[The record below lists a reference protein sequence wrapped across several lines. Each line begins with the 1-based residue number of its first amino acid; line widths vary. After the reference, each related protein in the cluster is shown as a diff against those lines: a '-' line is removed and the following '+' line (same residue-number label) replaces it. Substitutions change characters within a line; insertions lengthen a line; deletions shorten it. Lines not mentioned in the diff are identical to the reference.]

1 MKDTEKV
8 LKDLIDKSF
17 SEFNLVQGSLVKASV
32 LEIGKKW
39 VTLDVGF
46 KSDGLVP
53 LEEFEDHKNGIEI
66 EVGDETEVI
75 LDALDD
81 GFGEI
86 RLSREKARKQ
96 ETWDKIEKAHSDG
109 EYVEAKV
116 TNKVKGGF
124 TVFVDLIKAF
134 LPGSLIDPKGGK
146 DYPDL
151 TGQTLEFKVMKF
163 EKKRTNIVLS
173 RKAVLQEQNSEE
185 RERLLKVIKEGEKIE
200 GTVKNLTDYGAF
212 VDLGGMDGLLHITDL
227 SWKRVAQPKDVLKV
241 GEKMEFLV
249 LSFDKEKMRVSLG
262 LKQLTED
269 PWKELETKYHVGQVI
284 EGEVTLTTDY
294 GCFVKLEE
302 HIEGLVHITDLD
314 WKNKNIDPSSI
325 LNKGDKIEVKIMEI
339 DMEEKKISLSKK
351 HTSENPWKAFE
362 DKHNN
367 GDVLEGLKIKSVTDF
382 GIFVDLEGGID
393 GLIHHSEIDTGT
405 QSIEEVYKEGQAINV
420 SISGMDSERE
430 RISLTL
436 LS

>member
-96 ETWDKIEKAHSDG
+96 ETWDKIEKAHRDG

-269 PWKELETKYHVGQVI
+269 PWKELETKYHVGQII

>member
-53 LEEFEDHKNGIEI
+53 LEEFQDHKNGIEI

-96 ETWDKIEKAHSDG
+96 ETWDKLEKAHSDG
-109 EYVEAKV
+109 DYVEAKV

-124 TVFVDLIKAF
+124 TVFVDLVKAF

-163 EKKRTNIVLS
+163 DKKRTNIVLS

-185 RERLLKVIKEGEKIE
+185 RERLLKIIKEGEKIE

-212 VDLGGMDGLLHITDL
+212 VDLGGMDGLLHVTDL

-269 PWKELETKYHVGQVI
+269 PWKELETKYHVGKVI

-339 DMEEKKISLSKK
+339 DMEERKISLSKK

-405 QSIEEVYKEGQAINV
+405 QSIDEVYKEGQAINV

>member
-53 LEEFEDHKNGIEI
+53 LEEFQDHKNGIEI

-116 TNKVKGGF
+116 PNKVKGGF

>member
-53 LEEFEDHKNGIEI
+53 LEEFQDHKNGIEI
-66 EVGDETEVI
+66 KVGDETEVI

-96 ETWDKIEKAHSDG
+96 ETWDKLEKAHSGG

-124 TVFVDLIKAF
+124 TVFVDLVKAF

-163 EKKRTNIVLS
+163 DKKRTNIVLS

-212 VDLGGMDGLLHITDL
+212 IDLGGMDGLLHVTDL

-262 LKQLTED
+262 LKQLTQD

-339 DMEEKKISLSKK
+339 DMEERKISLSKK
-351 HTSENPWKAFE
+351 HTTENPWKAFE

-393 GLIHHSEIDTGT
+393 GLVHHSEIDTGT

>member
-53 LEEFEDHKNGIEI
+53 LEEFQDNKNGIEI

-96 ETWDKIEKAHSDG
+96 ETWDKLEKAHSDG
-109 EYVEAKV
+109 DYVEAKV

-124 TVFVDLIKAF
+124 TVFVDLVKAF

-163 EKKRTNIVLS
+163 DKKRTNIVLS

-185 RERLLKVIKEGEKIE
+185 RERLLKIIKEGEKIE

-212 VDLGGMDGLLHITDL
+212 VDLGGMDGLLHVTDL

-269 PWKELETKYHVGQVI
+269 PWKELETKYHVGKVI

-339 DMEEKKISLSKK
+339 DMEERKISLSKK

-405 QSIEEVYKEGQAINV
+405 QSIDEVYKEGQAINV

>member
-17 SEFNLVQGSLVKASV
+17 SEFDLVQGSLVKASV

-53 LEEFEDHKNGIEI
+53 LEEFQDLKNGIEI
-66 EVGDETEVI
+66 EVGDQTEVI

-96 ETWDKIEKAHSDG
+96 ETWDKLEKAHAEG

-124 TVFVDLIKAF
+124 TVFVDLVKAF

-151 TGQTLEFKVMKF
+151 SGQTLEFKVMKF
-163 EKKRTNIVLS
+163 DKKRTNIVLS

-185 RERLLKVIKEGEKIE
+185 RERLLKTIKEGEKIE
-200 GTVKNLTDYGAF
+200 GIVKNLTDYGAF
-212 VDLGGMDGLLHITDL
+212 VDLGGMDGLLHVTDL

-241 GEKMEFLV
+241 GDKMEFLV

-262 LKQLTED
+262 LKQLTGD
-269 PWKELETKYHVGQVI
+269 PWKELESKYHVGQVI

-339 DMEEKKISLSKK
+339 DMEERKISLSKK
-351 HTSENPWKAFE
+351 HTLENPWKAFE

-367 GDVLEGLKIKSVTDF
+367 GDVLEGLLIKSVTDF

-405 QSIEEVYKEGQAINV
+405 QSIEEVYQEGQPINV

>member
-17 SEFNLVQGSLVKASV
+17 SEFDLVQGSLVKASV

-53 LEEFEDHKNGIEI
+53 LEEFQDYKNGIEI
-66 EVGDETEVI
+66 EVGDQTEVI

-96 ETWDKIEKAHSDG
+96 ETWDKLEKAHAEG

-124 TVFVDLIKAF
+124 TVFVDLVKAF

-151 TGQTLEFKVMKF
+151 SGQTLEFKVMKF
-163 EKKRTNIVLS
+163 DKKRTNIVLS

-185 RERLLKVIKEGEKIE
+185 RERLLKTIKEGEKIE
-200 GTVKNLTDYGAF
+200 GIVKNLTDYGAF
-212 VDLGGMDGLLHITDL
+212 VDLGGMDGLLHVTDL

-241 GEKMEFLV
+241 GDKMEFLV

-262 LKQLTED
+262 LKQLTGD
-269 PWKELETKYHVGQVI
+269 PWKELESKYHVGQVI

-314 WKNKNIDPSSI
+314 WKNKNIDPSSM

-339 DMEEKKISLSKK
+339 DMEERKISLSKK
-351 HTSENPWKAFE
+351 HTLENPWKAFE

-367 GDVLEGLKIKSVTDF
+367 GDVLEGLLIKSVTDF

-405 QSIEEVYKEGQAINV
+405 QSIEEVYQEGQPINV

>member
-17 SEFNLVQGSLVKASV
+17 SEFNLVQGSLVKANV

-53 LEEFEDHKNGIEI
+53 LEEFQDHKNGIEI
-66 EVGDETEVI
+66 KVGDETEVI
-75 LDALDD
+75 LDTLDD

-96 ETWDKIEKAHSDG
+96 EIWDKLEKAHSDG
-109 EYVEAKV
+109 EYIEAKV

-124 TVFVDLIKAF
+124 TVFVDLVKAF

-151 TGQTLEFKVMKF
+151 TGQILEFKVMKF
-163 EKKRTNIVLS
+163 DKKRTNIVLS

-212 VDLGGMDGLLHITDL
+212 VDLGGMDGLLHVTDL

-269 PWKELETKYHVGQVI
+269 PWKELESKYHVGQVI

-339 DMEEKKISLSKK
+339 DMEERKISLSKK

-405 QSIEEVYKEGQAINV
+405 QSIEEVYQEGQAINV

>member
-1 MKDTEKV
+1 MKDTEKI

-53 LEEFEDHKNGIEI
+53 LEEFQDLKNGIEI
-66 EVGDETEVI
+66 EVGDQTEVI

-96 ETWDKIEKAHSDG
+96 ETWDKLERAHAEG
-109 EYVEAKV
+109 KYVEAKV

-124 TVFVDLIKAF
+124 TVFVDLVKAF

-151 TGQTLEFKVMKF
+151 SGQTLEFKVMKF
-163 EKKRTNIVLS
+163 DKKRTNIVLS

-185 RERLLKVIKEGEKIE
+185 RERLLKIIKEGEKIE

-212 VDLGGMDGLLHITDL
+212 VDLGGMDGLLHVTDL

-241 GEKMEFLV
+241 GDKMEFLV

-269 PWKELETKYHVGQVI
+269 PWKELESKYHVGQVI

-339 DMEEKKISLSKK
+339 DMEERKISLSKK
-351 HTSENPWKAFE
+351 HTLENPWKAFE

-367 GDVLEGLKIKSVTDF
+367 GDVLEGLLIKSVTDF

-405 QSIEEVYKEGQAINV
+405 QSIEEVYQEGQPINV

>member
-53 LEEFEDHKNGIEI
+53 LEEFQDHKNGIEI

-96 ETWDKIEKAHSDG
+96 ETWDKLEKAHSDG
-109 EYVEAKV
+109 DYVEAKV

-124 TVFVDLIKAF
+124 TVFVDLVKAF

-163 EKKRTNIVLS
+163 DKKRTNIVLS

-212 VDLGGMDGLLHITDL
+212 IDLGGMDGLL
-227 SWKRVAQPKDVLKV
+227 P
-241 GEKMEFLV
+241 
-249 LSFDKEKMRVSLG
+249 VSYTHLRAH
-262 LKQLTED
+262 
-269 PWKELETKYHVGQVI
+269 ET
-284 EGEVTLTTDY
+284 
-294 GCFVKLEE
+294 
-302 HIEGLVHITDLD
+302 
-314 WKNKNIDPSSI
+314 P
-325 LNKGDKIEVKIMEI
+325 
-339 DMEEKKISLSKK
+339 
-351 HTSENPWKAFE
+351 
-362 DKHNN
+362 
-367 GDVLEGLKIKSVTDF
+367 
-382 GIFVDLEGGID
+382 
-393 GLIHHSEIDTGT
+393 
-405 QSIEEVYKEGQAINV
+405 
-420 SISGMDSERE
+420 
-430 RISLTL
+430 
-436 LS
+436 

>member
-96 ETWDKIEKAHSDG
+96 ETWDKIEKAHGDG

-163 EKKRTNIVLS
+163 DKKRTNIVLS

-339 DMEEKKISLSKK
+339 DMEERKISLSKK

>member
-1 MKDTEKV
+1 M
-8 LKDLIDKSF
+8 
-17 SEFNLVQGSLVKASV
+17 
-32 LEIGKKW
+32 
-39 VTLDVGF
+39 
-46 KSDGLVP
+46 
-53 LEEFEDHKNGIEI
+53 
-66 EVGDETEVI
+66 
-75 LDALDD
+75 
-81 GFGEI
+81 
-86 RLSREKARKQ
+86 
-96 ETWDKIEKAHSDG
+96 
-109 EYVEAKV
+109 
-116 TNKVKGGF
+116 
-124 TVFVDLIKAF
+124 
-134 LPGSLIDPKGGK
+134 
-146 DYPDL
+146 
-151 TGQTLEFKVMKF
+151 
-163 EKKRTNIVLS
+163 
-173 RKAVLQEQNSEE
+173 
-185 RERLLKVIKEGEKIE
+185 
-200 GTVKNLTDYGAF
+200 
-212 VDLGGMDGLLHITDL
+212 
-227 SWKRVAQPKDVLKV
+227 
-241 GEKMEFLV
+241 
-249 LSFDKEKMRVSLG
+249 
-262 LKQLTED
+262 
-269 PWKELETKYHVGQVI
+269 GQVI

-339 DMEEKKISLSKK
+339 DMEERKISLSKK